1 MNRAAGVCSLVLGLG
16 FGLPGVY
23 GAWYY
28 ARQGQVWTFLGFPTY
43 GDGPFERWGFP
54 TNVALLLGFVAVCAA
69 EVVVGVLLW
78 GGSTIAP
85 WLAFALLPVEPSC
98 SGSAS
103 RCRSDRSWDWRAP
116 CWSSPSCW
124 FRSRRTRPQ
133 QPHRSLPR
141 ADAPASRVAVGSGA
155 RCRTCRT

>member
-28 ARQGQVWTFLGFPTY
+28 ARQGRVWTFLGFPTY

-54 TNVALLLGFVAVCAA
+54 TNVALLVGFVAVCAA
-69 EVVVGVLLW
+69 EAVVGVLLW

-85 WLAFALLPVEPSC
+85 WLALALLPVELLFWIGFALPF
-98 SGSAS
+98 GPLLGLA
-103 RCRSDRSWDWRAP
+103 
-116 CWSSPSCW
+116 
-124 FRSRRTRPQ
+124 RTA
-133 QPHRSLPR
+133 LV
-141 ADAPASRVAVGSGA
+141 VAILLV
-155 RCRTCRT
+155 

>member
-28 ARQGQVWTFLGFPTY
+28 ARQGEVWTFLGFPTY

-85 WLAFALLPVEPSC
+85 WLALALLPVELVFWIGFALPF
-98 SGSAS
+98 GPLLGLA
-103 RCRSDRSWDWRAP
+103 RTALVVAILLGLGHGGHGLRHHVEAFLEQMLRHHEWR
-116 CWSSPSCW
+116 
-124 FRSRRTRPQ
+124 
-133 QPHRSLPR
+133 
-141 ADAPASRVAVGSGA
+141 
-155 RCRTCRT
+155 

>member
-43 GDGPFERWGFP
+43 GDGPFERWELP
-54 TNVALLLGFVAVCAA
+54 TNIALLLGFVAVCAA

-78 GGSTIAP
+78 GDATIAP
-85 WLAFALLPVEPSC
+85 WLALALLPVELLFWIGFALPF
-98 SGSAS
+98 GPLLGLA
-103 RCRSDRSWDWRAP
+103 
-116 CWSSPSCW
+116 
-124 FRSRRTRPQ
+124 RTA
-133 QPHRSLPR
+133 LV
-141 ADAPASRVAVGSGA
+141 VAILLV
-155 RCRTCRT
+155 